1 MYQNVS
7 EFDFK
12 NQFKQ
17 MRPEN
22 FSYNGLTALYDY
34 LTEYEDSTEA
44 KVELDVIAFCCEFT
58 EFDSIEEVKINY
70 DVENLKELEEKTTVI
85 RIPKSKGLIVQNY

>member
-1 MYQNVS
+1 MHQNIS

-22 FSYNGLTALYDY
+22 FSYDGLTALYDY
-34 LTEYEDSTEA
+34 LTEYEDSTET